1 MRTFRTAIVIPL
13 LALFVL
19 VSTGTVYA
27 QEYASRLP
35 NVNDASDRKAI
46 IAVVRAAK
54 AVGSD
59 LNGLRLVI
67 SSDCQCGGAY
77 AGKGLFIADENFLN
91 LPQWTLDA
99 VMAHEM
105 GHAMKRHVETGAL
118 RDFGIIGALT
128 VLGALVDK
136 QSGADTGAAVG
147 KLALAF
153 TRPKF
158 TQTQEYEADRVGVEI
173 LRKEGYKQP
182 GNLMANMLGLFA
194 RDAIGGGWFDAH
206 PSTPDRIRRVQGR

>member
-99 VMAHEM
+99 VMAHEEELL
-105 GHAMKRHVETGAL
+105 AIRAERPWIKPRQ
-118 RDFGIIGALT
+118 RS
-128 VLGALVDK
+128 
-136 QSGADTGAAVG
+136 SGC
-147 KLALAF
+147 
-153 TRPKF
+153 
-158 TQTQEYEADRVGVEI
+158 
-173 LRKEGYKQP
+173 
-182 GNLMANMLGLFA
+182 
-194 RDAIGGGWFDAH
+194 
-206 PSTPDRIRRVQGR
+206 RRGQGRIPL

>member
-77 AGKGLFIADENFLN
+77 ADKGCSLLMRTSLISLN
-91 LPQWTLDA
+91 GRLTLSW
-99 VMAHEM
+99 
-105 GHAMKRHVETGAL
+105 
-118 RDFGIIGALT
+118 LT
-128 VLGALVDK
+128 KWVTL
-136 QSGADTGAAVG
+136 
-147 KLALAF
+147 
-153 TRPKF
+153 
-158 TQTQEYEADRVGVEI
+158 
-173 LRKEGYKQP
+173 
-182 GNLMANMLGLFA
+182 
-194 RDAIGGGWFDAH
+194 
-206 PSTPDRIRRVQGR
+206 

>member
-136 QSGADTGAAVG
+136 QSGAETGAAVG
-147 KLALAF
+147 KLAVAF

-158 TQTQEYEADRVGVEI
+158 TQTQEYEAD
-173 LRKEGYKQP
+173 P
-182 GNLMANMLGLFA
+182 
-194 RDAIGGGWFDAH
+194 
-206 PSTPDRIRRVQGR
+206 